1 MNRTSQTPQ
10 LELEATKIGPD
21 LVRIEDG
28 VLVIYSKRDMPDW
41 VVREFKRPAI
51 WFKGHKFYLRA
62 KAPAEKPFCWKYT
75 LWPWTADML
84 EMPPYEISFD
94 ENYVRARE
102 AEFKGSAAADSVH
115 WALMPLYPFLGF
127 LWSGLKGKLVDFGF
141 NPRSL
146 TSMSVMLEFSLML
159 LQGIYVGW
167 LAHGVIT
174 NYVVLLVLV
183 ADVIMR
189 YDAVLGDKP
198 LQPGFLEWL
207 FRR

>member
-1 MNRTSQTPQ
+1 MTALDGER
-10 LELEATKIGPD
+10 IGRD

-28 VLVIYSKRDMPDW
+28 VLVIYSQRDMPDW

-51 WFKGHKFYLRA
+51 RFKGHKFYLRA
-62 KAPAEKPFCWKYT
+62 KSAAEKPFRWKYT

-84 EMPPYEISFD
+84 EMPPYEID
-94 ENYVRARE
+94 YGEEYVRARE
-102 AEFKGSAAADSVH
+102 AEFKDGATADSVH
-115 WALMPLYPFLGF
+115 WSLMPLYPLLGF
-127 LWSGLKGKLVDFGF
+127 LWSGLKEKLVGFGF

-146 TSMSVMLEFSLML
+146 TSMSVMLEFGLML

-167 LAHGVIT
+167 LAHGVII